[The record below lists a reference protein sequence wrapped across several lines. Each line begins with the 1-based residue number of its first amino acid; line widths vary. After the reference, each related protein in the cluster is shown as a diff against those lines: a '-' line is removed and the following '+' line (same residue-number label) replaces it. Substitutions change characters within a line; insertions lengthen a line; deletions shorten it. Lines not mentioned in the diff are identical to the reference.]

1 MCCSHKSRVN
11 LSFRC
16 AEMSSRVQESTNV
29 VCIEVKDDVLY
40 FFRAALRYSW
50 MSTEITSLIERL
62 KVCMKAHLRR
72 EQWSPAYRTCKC
84 VLKRSRSENKETAA
98 GRQPD

>member
-1 MCCSHKSRVN
+1 MQKCQVVCK
-11 LSFRC
+11 
-16 AEMSSRVQESTNV
+16 RVQTV
-29 VCIEVKDDVLY
+29 VCIEVKDDVLN

-72 EQWSPAYRTCKC
+72 EQWSPAYGTCQVC
-84 VLKRSRSENKETAA
+84 VEKIQE
-98 GRQPD
+98 